1 MGPHNANVFC
11 ISSIP
16 HLQVTSTV
24 KKGKIYQVIQDSNKK
39 LEFKLNCMSLLLI
52 LEKKFNPKNVTVVQ
66 ATVNCFLVSASWG
79 LPQRMWAGGSSLSS
93 LVPRLP
99 YQDNDWSVQ
108 IIELVPAHAFGTL
121 EISPQASYYLPGSP
135 NSIILFQSRGA
146 WARGYSL
153 SLSHYDYIIL
163 CNEH

>member
-1 MGPHNANVFC
+1 MTLEGNVIATCHAPILCDLATYRKCTLWPSDPLCRNEMGPHNANVFC

-79 LPQRMWAGGSSLSS
+79 LPQRMQAGGGGGGGG
-93 LVPRLP
+93 
-99 YQDNDWSVQ
+99 W
-108 IIELVPAHAFGTL
+108 
-121 EISPQASYYLPGSP
+121 
-135 NSIILFQSRGA
+135 
-146 WARGYSL
+146 
-153 SLSHYDYIIL
+153 
-163 CNEH
+163 